1 MLSDTDYDLL
11 DKRLKAIEDSLEML
25 KAMFPVQDRKLE
37 PDVDYVLYQG
47 SLTDAGSEQHW
58 RDLLSD
64 GDTARC
70 AAYDKKV
77 GGKNDRS

>member
-47 SLTDAGSEQHW
+47 SLYRCWCCPDMEQQPQACRLHF
-58 RDLLSD
+58 
-64 GDTARC
+64 
-70 AAYDKKV
+70 
-77 GGKNDRS
+77 NN

>member
-1 MLSDTDYDLL
+1 MSDTDYDLL

-47 SLTDAGSEQHW
+47 DLTDAGSEQQW
-58 RDLLSD
+58 R
-64 GDTARC
+64 
-70 AAYDKKV
+70 KEE
-77 GGKNDRS
+77 